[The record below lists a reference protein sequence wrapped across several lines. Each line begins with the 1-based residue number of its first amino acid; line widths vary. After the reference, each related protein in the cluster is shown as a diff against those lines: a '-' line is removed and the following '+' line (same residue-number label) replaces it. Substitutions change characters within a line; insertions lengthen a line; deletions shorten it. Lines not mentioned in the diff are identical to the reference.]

1 MSLVRYAGGILDR
14 AAKLRED
21 DDWISAALVSDAA
34 MAVLIHN
41 DQNLVTRADR
51 REDTRAAILPL
62 SAVRERVMANGSS
75 WVFLG
80 LDGEVPL
87 FGVDV

>member
-14 AAKLRED
+14 APKLRED

-75 WVFLG
+75 
-80 LDGEVPL
+80 
-87 FGVDV
+87 